1 MSVQAITGDICNMR
15 RMLNMPF
22 GYKLILPYVLCLL
35 LAVGTV
41 GGFAYTNSVNSL
53 KEKTRENIQGTLQQ
67 MRDNIRYHTD
77 NIERISN
84 MLYYNYS
91 LQSALRRYDQG
102 WYSYETMTKTLMPAL
117 ENLLNYTGSN
127 IGLSVYLQND
137 SLSEVFYYD
146 NGQNPLLS
154 TKRYEIFHLKR
165 IEAEAW
171 YRELRLSE
179 TMAGQSIWRQILRD
193 EANGNISLLERM
205 DDVQRGKSIG
215 MIRISV
221 QISDL
226 LDAVDYRKIGGYS
239 TLRVVDGT
247 GRVVIESSPENTA
260 GESGSMDRNRL
271 LLSEPLDGL
280 GWELQAYVPNSL
292 FDESADKVRRMTLL
306 VCLVSAIVLAGLG
319 IGVSSYFSRRIQKI
333 VGSLNDFRDGDFQ
346 KRISY
351 TGNDELG
358 QIAAAFNRMGSNI
371 EELIHRNYAVS
382 LQKKE
387 AELESLQAQI
397 NPHFLYNTL
406 SSISRLAQFG
416 DVQTL
421 QLLVQELAKFYRLSL
436 NRGEILT
443 TVGKEIEHA
452 KAYIAIQCIK
462 YGDRMN
468 VYYDIDPEVLEFTT
482 VKLILQ
488 PMLENAL
495 EHAWFGS
502 TIGIR
507 LVVEKRD
514 SDIVFK
520 VIDTGVGMK
529 AETIQ
534 QILDPDGPRIGYGIR
549 NVDSR
554 IKLHGGSRYGVVI
567 GSRTGIGTC
576 IQITIPRRM

>member
-1 MSVQAITGDICNMR
+1 M
-15 RMLNMPF
+15 
-22 GYKLILPYVLCLL
+22 
-35 LAVGTV
+35 
-41 GGFAYTNSVNSL
+41 
-53 KEKTRENIQGTLQQ
+53 E
-67 MRDNIRYHTD
+67 
-77 NIERISN
+77 
-84 MLYYNYS
+84 
-91 LQSALRRYDQG
+91 
-102 WYSYETMTKTLMPAL
+102 
-117 ENLLNYTGSN
+117 
-127 IGLSVYLQND
+127 
-137 SLSEVFYYD
+137 
-146 NGQNPLLS
+146 
-154 TKRYEIFHLKR
+154 
-165 IEAEAW
+165 
-171 YRELRLSE
+171 
-179 TMAGQSIWRQILRD
+179 
-193 EANGNISLLERM
+193 
-205 DDVQRGKSIG
+205 
-215 MIRISV
+215 
-221 QISDL
+221 
-226 LDAVDYRKIGGYS
+226 
-239 TLRVVDGT
+239 
-247 GRVVIESSPENTA
+247 
-260 GESGSMDRNRL
+260 RNRL

-468 VYYDIDPEVLEFTT
+468 VYYDIDPEVLEYTT

-507 LVVEKRD
+507 LVVEKCD

>member
-1 MSVQAITGDICNMR
+1 MR
-15 RMLNMPF
+15 RLLNMPF

-41 GGFAYTNSVNSL
+41 GGFAYTHSVNSL

-165 IEAEAW
+165 IETEPW

-215 MIRISV
+215 LIRIAV

-226 LDAVDYRKIGGYS
+226 LDSVDYRKIGGYS

-247 GRVVIESSPENTA
+247 GKVVIESSPENTA
-260 GESGSMDRNRL
+260 GESGSMELNRL

-306 VCLVSAIVLAGLG
+306 VCLVSAVVLAGLG

-351 TGNDELG
+351 KGNDELG

-421 QLLVQELAKFYRLSL
+421 QVLVQELAKFYRLSL

-468 VYYDIDPEVLEFTT
+468 VYYDIDPEVLEYMT